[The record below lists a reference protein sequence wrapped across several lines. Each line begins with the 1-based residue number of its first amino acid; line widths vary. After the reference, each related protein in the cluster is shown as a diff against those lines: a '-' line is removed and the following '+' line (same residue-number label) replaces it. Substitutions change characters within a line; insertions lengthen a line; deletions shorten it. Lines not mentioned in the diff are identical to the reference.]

1 MNKKTFGFIIKGLN
15 IIIISLFLFACSSKK
30 AGNTD
35 IIGSWESVDSPGSFY
50 SFNQKNKG
58 FFDSDGMIMNFTYKI
73 DGNKLEITW
82 EGSSDPQIWEFKIV
96 NNILGL
102 KNEGSDAILSY
113 KKK

>member
-1 MNKKTFGFIIKGLN
+1 MNKKTLRIIIKSLN
-15 IIIISLFLFACSSKK
+15 ILLISLFLFACSNKK
-30 AGNTD
+30 AENQS